1 MLHLLRQRSFGA
13 MLFSQFLGAF
23 NDNAFKQV
31 VLLLATAIA
40 TGGSSEWVQGH
51 WLGGGL
57 GAELPGFLT
66 WLLHPTLQEWLL
78 WPLRGISP
86 QAVPPFLFALP
97 FVAFGPI
104 TGTMADRLSKTT
116 IIKAAN
122 VMEIGVMAFATL
134 AFWRE
139 DYGILLFTV
148 FMMGS
153 QSALFGPAK
162 YGVIKEMVG
171 GEDLAPANALIQ
183 SSTMV
188 AVLGG
193 VFVGGVLSENMAG
206 GLWKAGLFCIAFAT
220 AGWCFSLM
228 IARLPA
234 ADPTRPR
241 AWNPVREFRSHW
253 RATEGNRELI
263 LALIASSFFY
273 LMAATFLIVLP
284 TYGLSMGLSK
294 TDASK
299 LAATPGIGI
308 IIGAI
313 LAGRISGK
321 RIEAGLIPL
330 GLLGMATCLTATAIA
345 PSSIAFVSLCFI
357 GMGVFS
363 GLFTIPIRC
372 LIQSLPSAER
382 RGAVQGLA
390 EVLDFVGILM
400 APALFSLWDKGFGL
414 DPATM
419 FVVGGLMIA
428 AFAVLAVRIAGE
440 YLVRLI
446 LLGLT
451 HTIYRLR
458 LVGRDEHVPEEGG
471 VLLVANHVSFVD
483 AILVA
488 AAAGRRVRFLM
499 HRDYFEKPLI
509 GWFAR
514 RMGAIPVAGGES
526 REAIEQALAAAAE
539 HCQAGE
545 AVCIFAEGAIT
556 RTGTMLPFRRGL
568 EHIATSAGV
577 PIVPVALDR
586 LWGSIFSFEGGQ
598 FFWKMPRRLPFPVD
612 VLFGEPLPPDTEA
625 PLVRDRV
632 SELIADNR
640 AQRGGRRGSL
650 AWRFLRTARANA
662 RRPALVESNGLA
674 LSYRRLLIGTLA
686 LRRVLRRQLNQADRS
701 VAIMLPPGAG
711 GTLANLA
718 LTLDRRTTVNVNA
731 TLPNEALVE
740 PLERAGAGVII
751 TSRKLLEVL
760 ERTSPLPER
769 TLYIEDLLAGI
780 SGVDK
785 LAAAGLALLPGAL
798 LAAIAAP
805 RVDSLEEV
813 ATILYSSGS
822 SGPPKGVELTHG
834 AILSNVQSILSVF
847 PLGPGETL
855 LGVLPHFHSF
865 GYTVGFWATLLGG
878 ARVATHPSPL
888 DAKQIGKLCKR
899 EQVTILVAA
908 PTFYQAWMRRIE
920 PDAFASVKV
929 AVAGAEKLRPE
940 LAQAFHER
948 FGITLLEGYGCTEC
962 GPVVSFNLPDAPG
975 LSSKQ
980 RAHRPGTVGRPLPG
994 VALRTV
1000 DPETGALRP
1009 VGNEGLLEVKSPA
1022 LMRGY
1027 LADPERTA
1035 DCMRDGWYSTG
1046 DVARIDKDGFLV
1058 LTDRLSRFSKIGGEM
1073 VPHGRVEEELFAAA
1087 ARLDA
1092 PGDLELAV
1100 TAREDAR
1107 RGERLVVVHTSLPV
1121 TVAQLVEGLEASE
1134 LPALF
1139 RPRAG
1144 DFMEVSELPRLPT
1157 GKLDLMSLKRLAV
1170 EGEGA

>member
-57 GAELPGFLT
+57 GSELPVSLT
-66 WLLHPTLQEWLL
+66 WLLSPQLQEWFLR
-78 WPLRGISP
+78 PLNWISP
-86 QAVPPFLFALP
+86 QAIPPFLFALP

-104 TGTMADRLSKTT
+104 TGSMADRLSKTS

-122 VMEIGVMAFATL
+122 VVEIGVMAFATL

-148 FMMGS
+148 FLMGA
-153 QSALFGPAK
+153 QSALFGPSK

-171 GEDLAPANALIQ
+171 KKDLAPANALIQ

-193 VFVGGVLSENMAG
+193 VFVGGVLSESMAG
-206 GLWKAGLFCIAFAT
+206 GLWKAGLVCIAFA
-220 AGWCFSLM
+220 AIGWSFSLL
-228 IARLPA
+228 IERQPA

-263 LALIASSFFY
+263 LALCASAFFY
-273 LMAATFLIVLP
+273 LMAATFLIALP
-284 TYGLSMGLSK
+284 TYGKEMGLSD

-308 IIGAI
+308 IIGAV

-321 RIEAGLIPL
+321 RIEAGLVPL
-330 GLLGMATCLTATAIA
+330 GLLGMAVTLTATALA
-345 PSSIAFVSLCFI
+345 PTSIAFVSLCFV

-372 LIQSLPSAER
+372 LIQSLPSEDK

-390 EVLDFVGILM
+390 EVLDFVGILA
-400 APALFSLWDKGFGL
+400 APALFSLWDKGLGL
-414 DPATM
+414 SPASM
-419 FVVGGLMIA
+419 FVVGGVMIA
-428 AFAVLAVRIAGE
+428 AFAVLSVRIAGE

-446 LLGLT
+446 LLALT
-451 HTIYRLR
+451 HTVYRLR

-471 VLLVANHVSFVD
+471 VLLVANHVSFID

-488 AAAGRRVRFLM
+488 AAAGRPVRFLM
-499 HRDYFEKPLI
+499 HKDYFDKPFV

-514 RMGAIPVAGGES
+514 RMGAIGVSGGES
-526 REAIEQALAAAAE
+526 REAIEAALAAAAE

-556 RTGTMLPFRRGL
+556 RTGAMLPFRRGL
-568 EHIATSAGV
+568 EHIATSANV
-577 PIVPVALDR
+577 PIIPVALDR

-598 FFWKMPRRLPFPVD
+598 FFWKMPRRLPYPVD
-612 VLFGEPLPPDTEA
+612 VLFGAPLPPGTKA
-625 PLVRDRV
+625 AVVRDRV
-632 SELIADNR
+632 AELIADSR
-640 AQRGGRRGSL
+640 SRQRGRRGSL

-686 LRRVLRRQLNQADRS
+686 LRRVLRRHLTSADRC

-740 PLERAGAGVII
+740 PLARAGAGLVI

-760 ERTSPLPER
+760 ERTSPLPEG
-769 TLYIEDLLAGI
+769 TLFIEDLLGEIGAG
-780 SGVDK
+780 DK
-785 LAAAGLALLPGAL
+785 LIAAGLALLPGPL
-798 LAAIAAP
+798 LAGVAAP
-805 RVDSLEEV
+805 RIDPREEV

-834 AILSNVQSILSVF
+834 AILSNVQSILQVF

-865 GYTVGFWATLLGG
+865 GYTVGLWATLLGG
-878 ARVATHPSPL
+878 ARAATHPSPL
-888 DAKQIGKLCKR
+888 DAQQIGKLCLR
-899 EQVTILVAA
+899 EKVTILVAA
-908 PTFYQAWMRRIE
+908 PTFYQAWIRRIE
-920 PDAFASVKV
+920 PEAFAAVKI

-948 FGITLLEGYGCTEC
+948 FGVTLLEGYGCTEC
-962 GPVVSFNLPDAPG
+962 GPVVSFNLLDTPG
-975 LSSKQ
+975 LGAQQ
-980 RAHRPGTVGRPLPG
+980 RAHRPGSVGRPLPG

-1000 DPETGALRP
+1000 DPETRAPRA
-1009 VGNEGLLEVKSPA
+1009 VGEEGLLEVKSPA

-1035 DCMRDGWYSTG
+1035 ECLVDGWYETG
-1046 DVARIDKDGFLV
+1046 DVGRIDKDGFLL
-1058 LTDRLSRFSKIGGEM
+1058 LTDRLARFSKIGGEM
-1073 VPHGRVEEELFAAA
+1073 VPHGRVEEELFAVA
-1087 ARLDA
+1087 ARLDVA
-1092 PGDLELAV
+1092 SGLELAV

-1107 RGERLVVVHTSLPV
+1107 RGERLVVIHTSLTV
-1121 TVAQLVEGLEASE
+1121 TAAQLVAGLEASD

-1139 RPRAG
+1139 RPKAT
-1144 DFMEVSELPRLPT
+1144 DFLEVSELPRLPT
-1157 GKLDLMSLKRLAV
+1157 GKLDLMSLKRLA
-1170 EGEGA
+1170 GGAG